1 MIQEELQ
8 KLEKLAILASK
19 KIAEL
24 AEENQALKSSLVQ
37 INHSLAEK
45 EQEIEHFKN
54 KIKISNIVENRPVS
68 PGDSTE
74 MSDLI
79 NNYIQEIDQLITYLS
94 DWYGDISHQ
103 A

>member
-1 MIQEELQ
+1 MIQEELL
-8 KLEKLAILASK
+8 KLEKLAQHASK
-19 KIAEL
+19 RLSEL
-24 AEENQALKSSLVQ
+24 TEENQRLKENLMLANQSLV
-37 INHSLAEK
+37 EK

-79 NNYIQEIDQLITYLS
+79 NNYIQEIDHLITYLS
-94 DWYGDISHQ
+94 D
-103 A
+103 

>member
-8 KLEKLAILASK
+8 KLEKLAIQASK
-19 KIAEL
+19 KLLEVN
-24 AEENQALKSSLVQ
+24 EENQQLKEKLTAVNRSLV
-37 INHSLAEK
+37 EK

-79 NNYIQEIDQLITYLS
+79 NNYIQEIDHLITYLS
-94 DWYGDISHQ
+94 D
-103 A
+103 